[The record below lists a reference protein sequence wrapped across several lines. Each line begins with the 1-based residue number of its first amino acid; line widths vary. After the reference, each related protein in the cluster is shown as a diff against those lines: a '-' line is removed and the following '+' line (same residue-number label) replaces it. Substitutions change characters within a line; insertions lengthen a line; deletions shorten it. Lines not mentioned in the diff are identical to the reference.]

1 MTSMPPVGSGSGR
14 RALVVHPG
22 ADLYGSDRVLL
33 ETVGALV
40 EAGWAVT
47 VSVPAAGPLVA
58 VLVDRGASVK
68 VCPTPVLRKSVLSP
82 RGALRLVGDTAR
94 AIPSGAA
101 LIRRCR
107 PDVVIANTIT
117 IPLWTLLGRML
128 RRPVLVHVHE
138 AEGSVSMVRQRVMA
152 APLLL
157 ATALVAN
164 SRWTR
169 DVLTRSF
176 ARLGPRTSVI
186 YNGVA
191 GPASPVPPRPTIQG
205 SARLLFVGRLS
216 PRKGPAIAIQALAHL
231 RRRGTP
237 ASLDVVGDSFAGY
250 EWFADE
256 LRRLVQLEGVAD
268 AVRFHGFVSDIW
280 RQMAQADVVLVP
292 SQADESFG
300 NSAIEAVLGARP
312 LVVTQIQGLLEATEG
327 FAAVKSVPPGDAD
340 ALAGGID
347 EILSEWTRF
356 AELAERD
363 ARIAVERFA
372 PARYRRDMLARVAGL
387 VRP

>member
-1 MTSMPPVGSGSGR
+1 
-14 RALVVHPG
+14 
-22 ADLYGSDRVLL
+22 
-33 ETVGALV
+33 
-40 EAGWAVT
+40 
-47 VSVPAAGPLVA
+47 
-58 VLVDRGASVK
+58 
-68 VCPTPVLRKSVLSP
+68 
-82 RGALRLVGDTAR
+82 
-94 AIPSGAA
+94 
-101 LIRRCR
+101 
-107 PDVVIANTIT
+107 VVIANTIT

>member
-1 MTSMPPVGSGSGR
+1 
-14 RALVVHPG
+14 
-22 ADLYGSDRVLL
+22 
-33 ETVGALV
+33 
-40 EAGWAVT
+40 
-47 VSVPAAGPLVA
+47 
-58 VLVDRGASVK
+58 
-68 VCPTPVLRKSVLSP
+68 
-82 RGALRLVGDTAR
+82 
-94 AIPSGAA
+94 
-101 LIRRCR
+101 
-107 PDVVIANTIT
+107 
-117 IPLWTLLGRML
+117 
-128 RRPVLVHVHE
+128 
-138 AEGSVSMVRQRVMA
+138 
-152 APLLL
+152 
-157 ATALVAN
+157 
-164 SRWTR
+164 
-169 DVLTRSF
+169 
-176 ARLGPRTSVI
+176 
-186 YNGVA
+186 
-191 GPASPVPPRPTIQG
+191 
-205 SARLLFVGRLS
+205 LLFVGRLS